1 LSQEIGPQDKDDV
14 SPIPSK
20 RAPREASLEYA
31 HLSPARNN
39 LTPRSKS
46 SDSEASNDRSMQ
58 ILSHERKKPIKI
70 KHINS
75 VEGKLNSVSR
85 KTHSHTFEIGNMSTR
100 ALRSTTQSHR
110 GSISE
115 KVKLKRKSKM
125 KRIQL
130 HEDQARIGITPAPLA
145 PVYRAFAIYPSVLPS
160 SSETAWSIP
169 IIEELTFP
177 QSSLVAEMSLLREK
191 DWSCIADKIA
201 TLPGEQRMAVYNIL
215 VDLVQ
220 EERRK
225 EREDDSEWSVCEV
238 FWFWNEKRGP
248 TPYVKAFFVWGQKNE
263 MDFKP
268 REELRDQLP
277 WVGSFWTNQ
286 HPFAAES
293 IYMPP
298 PSADWGSASEREE
311 QERSRM
317 EKNQVR
323 GEGRLMNQMDEGIAL
338 HDMARPQPLE
348 SKGALQFSE
357 NTLLS
362 PSTQRRLNKI
372 RTDRRS

>member
-1 LSQEIGPQDKDDV
+1 
-14 SPIPSK
+14 
-20 RAPREASLEYA
+20 
-31 HLSPARNN
+31 
-39 LTPRSKS
+39 
-46 SDSEASNDRSMQ
+46 
-58 ILSHERKKPIKI
+58 
-70 KHINS
+70 
-75 VEGKLNSVSR
+75 
-85 KTHSHTFEIGNMSTR
+85 
-100 ALRSTTQSHR
+100 
-110 GSISE
+110 
-115 KVKLKRKSKM
+115 
-125 KRIQL
+125 
-130 HEDQARIGITPAPLA
+130 
-145 PVYRAFAIYPSVLPS
+145 
-160 SSETAWSIP
+160 
-169 IIEELTFP
+169 
-177 QSSLVAEMSLLREK
+177 MSLLREK

-201 TLPGEQRMAVYNIL
+201 ILPGEQRMAVYNIL
-215 VDLVQ
+215 ADLVQ

-238 FWFWNEKRGP
+238 FRFWNEKRGL
-248 TPYVKAFFVWGQKNE
+248 TLCVKAFFVWGQKNE

-293 IYMPP
+293 IYTP
-298 PSADWGSASEREE
+298 PSPADWGSASEREE